1 MTLTTAQ
8 FAGSPATARPRP
20 ATIRLTRRGRLVLRG
35 IPVIA
40 AAVAATLAV
49 MPGDSLWTIA
59 TTVAP
64 EADVYEVIATID
76 ELNGLEGR
84 APAPGEELFVPATR

>member
-40 AAVAATLAV
+40 AAVGGA
-49 MPGDSLWTIA
+49 PGGGRLLW
-59 TTVAP
+59 VL
-64 EADVYEVIATID
+64 VW
-76 ELNGLEGR
+76 
-84 APAPGEELFVPATR
+84 PAPRGSGPPGA

>member
-1 MTLTTAQ
+1 MVHRLSPGMTVTDWVAGPAVSADTA
-8 FAGSPATARPRP
+8 GPATQSV
-20 ATIRLTRRGRLVLRG
+20 T
-35 IPVIA
+35 
-40 AAVAATLAV
+40 V

-84 APAPGEELFVPATR
+84 APAPGEELFVPAMR

>member
-1 MTLTTAQ
+1 VRAA
-8 FAGSPATARPRP
+8 AGAAPLAAAFSLGGRLAPAAGAADPAGPATQSV
-20 ATIRLTRRGRLVLRG
+20 T
-35 IPVIA
+35 
-40 AAVAATLAV
+40 V

>member
-40 AAVAATLAV
+40 AAVGAPRAG
-49 MPGDSLWTIA
+49 PGCR
-59 TTVAP
+59 V
-64 EADVYEVIATID
+64 
-76 ELNGLEGR
+76 
-84 APAPGEELFVPATR
+84 

>member
-1 MTLTTAQ
+1 M
-8 FAGSPATARPRP
+8 
-20 ATIRLTRRGRLVLRG
+20 LRG

-40 AAVAATLAV
+40 AAVATTLAAAFFLGVLLSPAAVSADTAGPATQSVTV

>member
-1 MTLTTAQ
+1 M
-8 FAGSPATARPRP
+8 
-20 ATIRLTRRGRLVLRG
+20 
-35 IPVIA
+35 A
-40 AAVAATLAV
+40 AMGLYREG
-49 MPGDSLWTIA
+49 PIA